1 MNLRGIDLN
10 LLTVFE
16 VVYEE
21 GNQQR
26 AAERLGMTQPAVSG
40 AMSRLRDA
48 VRDDLFVPG
57 PRGVTP
63 TPASD
68 RLYAQ
73 IRPALEIVREAIEGS
88 REFDPRTVERT
99 FRIST
104 GYASAA
110 LGMAGA
116 LLDWLAKDA
125 PGVRLAIEAPED
137 PGELPRRL
145 RIGAVD
151 FLADYV
157 RYDDDELVHDVV
169 LQQHL
174 VAIVRK
180 THPRVNGKLTKKQF
194 VEEHHVVHQER
205 HEAGKAPRLRDVDA
219 SISYRA
225 DVEVGNALAIPIVVS
240 QTDLIAVT
248 TEKIAT
254 FFAKP
259 FGLQVLELP
268 VKLPPIPVFL
278 IWHRSRE
285 RDAAHAWMREGLTR
299 IIAAAKI

>member
-1 MNLRGIDLN
+1 MNLRGVDLN
-10 LLTVFE
+10 LLAVFE

-26 AAERLGMTQPAVSG
+26 AAERLGMTQPAISS
-40 AMSRLRDA
+40 AMSRLRDV
-48 VRDDLFVPG
+48 VREELFVPG

-63 TPASD
+63 TRAAD
-68 RLYAQ
+68 RIYTQL
-73 IRPALEIVREAIEGS
+73 RPALAMVRDAIGGD
-88 REFDPRTVERT
+88 RDFDPKTLDRT
-99 FRIST
+99 FRIAT

-110 LGMAGA
+110 LGSAGS
-116 LLDWLAKDA
+116 LLQWLSKEA
-125 PGVRLAIEAPED
+125 PGVRLAIEASED
-137 PGELPRRL
+137 PKELPRQL
-145 RIGAVD
+145 RVGAVD
-151 FLADYV
+151 FVADYV
-157 RYDDDELVHDVV
+157 RYEDEELVHDVV
-169 LQQHL
+169 LHQQL
-174 VAIVRK
+174 VAIAR
-180 THPRVNGKLTKKQF
+180 TGHPRVLGRLTKKQF
-194 VEEHHVVHQER
+194 NEERHVVHQEK
-205 HEAGKAPRLRDVDA
+205 HAPGKAPRLRDVDA

-254 FFAKP
+254 FFSKP

-285 RDAAHAWMREGLTR
+285 RDPAHAWMRAGMTKV
-299 IIAAAKI
+299 IATASI